1 MQKRK
6 GLKTVGGCIVSLYL
20 GENGTPVKGSQVYFN
35 IQILPF
41 YNFLFPVT
49 LTKKDYF
56 FTRFGKFDKENFIF
70 LLTFANLTK
79 KNLFFCP
86 LWRIRRKKFCI
97 LSLSPFS
104 QKYTVQVLKFFKTG
118 FAALFL
124 FTAPFRS
131 SILYVRS
138 YTQSARRNLYEKGK
152 CECSGY
158 RT

>member
-1 MQKRK
+1 MK
-6 GLKTVGGCIVSLYL
+6 YL
-20 GENGTPVKGSQVYFN
+20 TL
-35 IQILPF
+35 IF

-86 LWRIRRKKFCI
+86 LWRIRRKKICI

-118 FAALFL
+118 FAALFFIYGAVSVEYTL
-124 FTAPFRS
+124 RAV
-131 SILYVRS
+131 LYTVRK
-138 YTQSARRNLYEKGK
+138 E
-152 CECSGY
+152 EPV
-158 RT
+158 